1 MSKSTSFATG
11 LIFVGLALLGLSY
24 VWPLIVSQDLV
35 WSKEQATEN
44 AQASA
49 GLHEM
54 THMAAHSD
62 ISKDSP
68 AEKEQMKL
76 QLEKAQQRFS
86 DSRAK
91 LDRARNVR
99 QTAAQ
104 VLRWGGI
111 SLAVIGVIY
120 SLASRSEGDQRRPRK
135 RRTRSKTTDTV

>member
-1 MSKSTSFATG
+1 M
-11 LIFVGLALLGLSY
+11 
-24 VWPLIVSQDLV
+24 
-35 WSKEQATEN
+35 EN
-44 AQASA
+44 SDASA

-62 ISKDSP
+62 ISTDSP
-68 AEKEQMKL
+68 AKKEQMKL

-86 DSRAK
+86 DSRAQ

-111 SLAVIGVIY
+111 SLAVIGVIR
-120 SLASRSEGDQRRPRK
+120 SLAIRTGGEQRRPRK
-135 RRTRSKTTDTV
+135 RRPRTKTADRA